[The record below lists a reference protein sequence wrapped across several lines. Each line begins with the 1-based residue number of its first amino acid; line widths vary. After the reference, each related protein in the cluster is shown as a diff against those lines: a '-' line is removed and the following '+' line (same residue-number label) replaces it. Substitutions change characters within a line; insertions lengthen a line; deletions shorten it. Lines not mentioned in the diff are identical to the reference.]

1 MADSLTL
8 PDPDLAAL
16 ALGRTVVAFIPRH
29 AVDLN
34 DELELEAGGPR
45 PSEQLSRA
53 NQDLLGLGPPDGPLV
68 GLVVGL
74 QPAASLGGPNG
85 SPHHV
90 LNSVPEGDVAI
101 LRVFDGAEPAL
112 SDDEFEARRAAVE
125 AMFQ

>member
-1 MADSLTL
+1 MADSLAL

-45 PSEQLSRA
+45 PSEEVSQA
-53 NQDLLGLGPPDGPLV
+53 NQDLLGLGPPDGALV

-74 QPAASLGGPNG
+74 QPAASLGGPSG
-85 SPHHV
+85 REHHV
-90 LNSVPEGDVAI
+90 LSSVPEGDVAI
-101 LRVFDGAEPAL
+101 LRVFKGAEPAL
-112 SDDEFEARRAAVE
+112 GDDEFEARRAAVE